1 MILII
6 FPTSLLANQNILQQE
21 AAQFHETN
29 CKETLTLFGKYVSP
43 VFDKVH

>member
-21 AAQFHETN
+21 AAQFHEN
-29 CKETLTLFGKYVSP
+29 KL
-43 VFDKVH
+43 